1 VDAHRRSV
9 TLTRIH
15 TPDERFRLLR
25 YCITVLGDG
34 IAIANFP
41 FVASVRVEE
50 GYMAET
56 ESAQPAP
63 VPVAVGISLKMVII
77 IVAGTLML
85 GIGGAFAVFKLM
97 AGGHGGEESKTES
110 PISKPSEHGET
121 EAKPVAGKAI
131 APGAIYDI
139 DPFIVNLADTPEVR
153 YLKLTVKLELES
165 QDASAELASR
175 IPQLRD
181 TILVLLTSKDAA
193 SIRTPQGKFQLRDEI
208 TQRVNSLLPKPGVR
222 AAYFT
227 DFVVQ

>member
-1 VDAHRRSV
+1 
-9 TLTRIH
+9 
-15 TPDERFRLLR
+15 
-25 YCITVLGDG
+25 
-34 IAIANFP
+34 
-41 FVASVRVEE
+41 
-50 GYMAET
+50 MAET
-56 ESAQPAP
+56 ESTPPSPPAPAP
-63 VPVAVGISLKMVII
+63 VAAGIPLKMVII
-77 IVAGTLML
+77 IVAGTLVL
-85 GIGGAFAVFKLM
+85 GLGGAFVFFKFM
-97 AGGHGGEESKTES
+97 DGVHGGDEPKAEATTAKAVGNKEA
-110 PISKPSEHGET
+110 
-121 EAKPVAGKAI
+121 EAKPEASKVN

-165 QDASAELASR
+165 QDTSAELASR

>member
-1 VDAHRRSV
+1 M
-9 TLTRIH
+9 
-15 TPDERFRLLR
+15 
-25 YCITVLGDG
+25 
-34 IAIANFP
+34 AIANFL
-41 FVASVRVEE
+41 FVAIVRLEE
-50 GYMAET
+50 DYMAET
-56 ESAQPAP
+56 ESAPPAPAP
-63 VPVAVGISLKMVII
+63 VAAGIPLKMVII
-77 IVAGTLML
+77 IVAGTLVL
-85 GIGGAFAVFKLM
+85 GLGGAFALFKLM
-97 AGGHGGEESKTES
+97 AGGHGGDDQKAEATVAKTVG
-110 PISKPSEHGET
+110 KGET
-121 EAKPVAGKAI
+121 EAKHGADKAAGS
-131 APGAIYDI
+131 PGAIYDV

-181 TILVLLTSKDAA
+181 TILVLLTSKDSA

>member
-1 VDAHRRSV
+1 
-9 TLTRIH
+9 
-15 TPDERFRLLR
+15 
-25 YCITVLGDG
+25 
-34 IAIANFP
+34 
-41 FVASVRVEE
+41 
-50 GYMAET
+50 
-56 ESAQPAP
+56 
-63 VPVAVGISLKMVII
+63 
-77 IVAGTLML
+77 
-85 GIGGAFAVFKLM
+85 M
-97 AGGHGGEESKTES
+97 AGGHGGDDQKVEATAAKSAG
-110 PISKPSEHGET
+110 HGET
-121 EAKPVAGKAI
+121 EAKHEGPKVN

-175 IPQLRD
+175 VPQLRD

>member
-1 VDAHRRSV
+1 MSA
-9 TLTRIH
+9 
-15 TPDERFRLLR
+15 PK
-25 YCITVLGDG
+25 
-34 IAIANFP
+34 
-41 FVASVRVEE
+41 AS
-50 GYMAET
+50 
-56 ESAQPAP
+56 S
-63 VPVAVGISLKMVII
+63 
-77 IVAGTLML
+77 
-85 GIGGAFAVFKLM
+85 
-97 AGGHGGEESKTES
+97 
-110 PISKPSEHGET
+110 
-121 EAKPVAGKAI
+121 
-131 APGAIYDI
+131 PGAIYDVE
-139 DPFIVNLADTPEVR
+139 PFIVNLADTPEVR

>member
-1 VDAHRRSV
+1 
-9 TLTRIH
+9 
-15 TPDERFRLLR
+15 
-25 YCITVLGDG
+25 
-34 IAIANFP
+34 
-41 FVASVRVEE
+41 
-50 GYMAET
+50 MAET
-56 ESAQPAP
+56 ESAPPAPAP
-63 VPVAVGISLKMVII
+63 VAAGISLKMVII
-77 IVAGTLML
+77 IVAGTLVL
-85 GIGGAFAVFKLM
+85 GIGGAFAAFKLM
-97 AGGHGGEESKTES
+97 AGGHGGEESKAES
-110 PISKPSEHGET
+110 PVSKPPEHGET
-121 EAKPVAGKAI
+121 GAKPSAGKAI

>member
-1 VDAHRRSV
+1 
-9 TLTRIH
+9 
-15 TPDERFRLLR
+15 
-25 YCITVLGDG
+25 
-34 IAIANFP
+34 
-41 FVASVRVEE
+41 
-50 GYMAET
+50 MAET
-56 ESAQPAP
+56 ESTSPPAPAPAP
-63 VPVAVGISLKMVII
+63 VAAGIPMKMVII
-77 IVAGTLML
+77 IVAGTLVL
-85 GIGGAFAVFKLM
+85 GLGGAFAFFKFM
-97 AGGHGGEESKTES
+97 SGGHGADEPKAEATTAKAAGPGEK
-110 PISKPSEHGET
+110 
-121 EAKPVAGKAI
+121 EAKHDAPKAS

-153 YLKLTVKLELES
+153 YLKLTVKLELEN
-165 QDASAELASR
+165 QDTSAELASR

>member
-1 VDAHRRSV
+1 
-9 TLTRIH
+9 
-15 TPDERFRLLR
+15 
-25 YCITVLGDG
+25 
-34 IAIANFP
+34 
-41 FVASVRVEE
+41 
-50 GYMAET
+50 MAAK
-56 ESAQPAP
+56 ESKPPEAEAATDPAP
-63 VPVAVGISLKMVII
+63 PPAGIPLKLVII
-77 IVAGTLML
+77 IVAGTLIL
-85 GIGGAFAVFKLM
+85 GLGGAFAFFKFM
-97 AGGHGGEESKTES
+97 AGGHGGDDQKAEATTAKAAG
-110 PISKPSEHGET
+110 HAET
-121 EAKPVAGKAI
+121 EAKHDAPKVN
-131 APGAIYDI
+131 APGAIYDV

-165 QDASAELASR
+165 QDISAELASR